1 MSSRS
6 KERVVTAFRKIFH
19 KSSNNNNNNNNNNNH
34 NNNNNNNNNDKIDG
48 ATGSNPNIT
57 NNNHEAAA
65 AAPSAGGAGAMGG
78 GAMGGGGSGSGSG
91 AAVSKNAVVRMAAE
105 QAVWD
110 SPGKRRRQDH
120 KVAPTTGR
128 HLVAAPDQTI
138 RSRRL
143 MKEYREMERLQSKND
158 AVFTVSPRI
167 YLYRDFNLLTFTSL
181 QVELVNDNLFEWHV
195 RLHVIDP
202 DSPLARDMVEMGV
215 PAILLH
221 LSFPDNFPFAPPF
234 MRVVE
239 PRIEKGYVMEGGAIC
254 MELLTPRG
262 WASAYTVEAVI
273 MQFAA
278 SVVKGQGR
286 ITRKPKNAKEFTRRQ
301 AEESFRSLVKTHEKY
316 GWVTPALADG

>member
-19 KSSNNNNNNNNNNNH
+19 KSSNNNNNNNNNNH
-34 NNNNNNNNNDKIDG
+34 NNNINNNNNDKVDG
-48 ATGSNPNIT
+48 ATGSSPNT
-57 NNNHEAAA
+57 NNNNNHEG
-65 AAPSAGGAGAMGG
+65 AAPSSAGCGGAMGG
-78 GAMGGGGSGSGSG
+78 GAVGGGSSGSSG
-91 AAVSKNAVVRMAAE
+91 ASKNAVVRMAAE

-128 HLVAAPDQTI
+128 QLVAAPDQTI

-143 MKEYREMERLQSKND
+143 MKEYREMERLQCKND
-158 AVFTVSPRI
+158 AVFTV
-167 YLYRDFNLLTFTSL
+167 
-181 QVELVNDNLFEWHV
+181 ELVNDSLFEWHV

-202 DSPLARDMVEMGV
+202 DSPLAKDMVEMGV

-286 ITRKPKNAKEFTRRQ
+286 ITRKPKSTKEFTRRQ

-316 GWVTPALADG
+316 GWVTPALSDG

>member
-1 MSSRS
+1 
-6 KERVVTAFRKIFH
+6 
-19 KSSNNNNNNNNNNNH
+19 
-34 NNNNNNNNNDKIDG
+34 
-48 ATGSNPNIT
+48 
-57 NNNHEAAA
+57 
-65 AAPSAGGAGAMGG
+65 
-78 GAMGGGGSGSGSG
+78 
-91 AAVSKNAVVRMAAE
+91 MAAE

-120 KVAPTTGR
+120 KVAPTR
-128 HLVAAPDQTI
+128 ERQLVAAPDQTI

-143 MKEYREMERLQSKND
+143 MKEYREMERLQTKND
-158 AVFTVSPRI
+158 AVFTV
-167 YLYRDFNLLTFTSL
+167 
-181 QVELVNDNLFEWHV
+181 ELVNDSLFEWHV

-254 MELLTPRG
+254 MELLTPHG

-286 ITRKPKNAKEFTRRQ
+286 IMRKPKSTKEFSRRQ
-301 AEESFRSLVKTHEKY
+301 AEESFRSLVKSHEKY
-316 GWVTPALADG
+316 GWVTPALSDG

>member
-1 MSSRS
+1 MM
-6 KERVVTAFRKIFH
+6 
-19 KSSNNNNNNNNNNNH
+19 
-34 NNNNNNNNNDKIDG
+34 
-48 ATGSNPNIT
+48 P
-57 NNNHEAAA
+57 
-65 AAPSAGGAGAMGG
+65 
-78 GAMGGGGSGSGSG
+78 
-91 AAVSKNAVVRMAAE
+91 
-105 QAVWD
+105 
-110 SPGKRRRQDH
+110 
-120 KVAPTTGR
+120 
-128 HLVAAPDQTI
+128 PDASI

-143 MKEYREMERLQSKND
+143 MKEYREMERLQTKDD
-158 AVFTVSPRI
+158 AVFTVMSMLLPLPFAFSI
-167 YLYRDFNLLTFTSL
+167 FKCLDFRF
-181 QVELVNDNLFEWHV
+181 QVELVNDSLFEWHV

-202 DSPLARDMVEMGV
+202 DSPLARDMVEMSV

-286 ITRKPKNAKEFTRRQ
+286 IARKPKSTKEFSRCVLGIEQ
-301 AEESFRSLVKTHEKY
+301 L
-316 GWVTPALADG
+316 PP

>member
-19 KSSNNNNNNNNNNNH
+19 KSSNNNNNNNNNSSNNNNNDKVDGATGSSP
-34 NNNNNNNNNDKIDG
+34 NNNNNNN
-48 ATGSNPNIT
+48 
-57 NNNHEAAA
+57 HEG
-65 AAPSAGGAGAMGG
+65 AAPSSAGG
-78 GAMGGGGSGSGSG
+78 GAMGGGAVGGGSSGSSG
-91 AAVSKNAVVRMAAE
+91 ASKNAVVRMAAE

-128 HLVAAPDQTI
+128 QLMAAPDQTI

-143 MKEYREMERLQSKND
+143 MKEYREMERLQSKKD
-158 AVFTVSPRI
+158 AVFTV
-167 YLYRDFNLLTFTSL
+167 
-181 QVELVNDNLFEWHV
+181 ELVSDSLFEWHV

-286 ITRKPKNAKEFTRRQ
+286 ITRKPKSTKEFTRRQ

-316 GWVTPALADG
+316 GWVTPALSDG